1 MLTDSSTKKRVF
13 SGVQPTGKL
22 HIGNYLGA
30 ISVWAGQ
37 QDLFDNLFC
46 VVDMHAI
53 TLPEAISPALLKQ
66 KTLEVAALYIA
77 CGIDP
82 QRSTIFIQS
91 HVPEHAVL
99 AWILTCVT
107 PLGRLYRMT
116 QYKDKA
122 ENSASIGAGLLNYP
136 LLMAADILLY
146 DTDLVPV
153 GEDQKQHVE
162 FTRDVARRFNS
173 LYGFSLRIPE
183 PLIRVSGGRIM
194 GLDDPASK
202 MSKSIGEKV
211 SGHAIG
217 LLDPPE
223 EVVRAIMG
231 AATDSANEARFD
243 HASPGVKNLL
253 VMYEILSGRE
263 RRLIEEEFHG
273 RGYVVLKRKLAE
285 LVNETLRPIRA
296 SYDAIIADRGYL
308 ESLLSQGAERARSLA
323 LPMLAAI
330 ENAVGFVPRLQTID
344 KNISDQTLNKELGK
358 E

>member
-1 MLTDSSTKKRVF
+1 MLTDSSRKKRVF

-22 HIGNYLGA
+22 HIGNYFGA
-30 ISVWAGQ
+30 ISVWAEQ

-46 VVDMHAI
+46 VVDLHAI
-53 TLPEAISPALLKQ
+53 TLPEAVDPLRLKE

-82 QRSTIFIQS
+82 QKSTIFIQS

-107 PLGRLYRMT
+107 PVGWLYRMT

-122 ENSASIGAGLLNYP
+122 ESSSSIGAGLLNYP

-153 GEDQKQHVE
+153 GEDQKQHIE

-183 PLIRVSGGRIM
+183 PLIRETGGRIM
-194 GLDDPASK
+194 GLDNPVGK
-202 MSKSIGEKV
+202 MSKSIGEKIK
-211 SGHAIG
+211 GHAIG
-217 LLDPPE
+217 LLDSPE
-223 EVVRAIMG
+223 EVARSIMG

-253 VMYEILSGRE
+253 VMYEILSGLE
-263 RRLIEEEFHG
+263 RQVIEAEFHG
-273 RGYVVLKRKLAE
+273 KGYVVLKRKLAE
-285 LVNETLRPIRA
+285 LVNERLRPIRA
-296 SYDAIIADRGYL
+296 RYGAIFADRVYL
-308 ESLLSQGAERARSLA
+308 ESVLSQGAERAESLA
-323 LPMLAAI
+323 LPMLEAI
-330 ENAVGFVPRLQTID
+330 KNAVGFVSGLQKIH
-344 KNISDQTLNKELGK
+344 KNNVR
-358 E
+358 